1 MATYNAGAGR
11 GKQGG
16 PTAKELSEY
25 NYEDVLDERYRKK
38 IKENE
43 EYKSDLRADIVDARK
58 LESQMY
64 GGKVY
69 MGDANAKPMTQQ
81 EVANFEK
88 NSSYDI
94 KTNPLIAI
102 TNKVGPAVERGLDTA
117 LPLRKFANMAVAAT
131 TANISKKQ
139 YDDQVAAFES
149 MPKEEQ
155 DRDRLRTRAVKP
167 MKKGGKVMSASSR
180 ADGIAKRGKT
190 RGMVK

>member
-16 PTAKELSEY
+16 PTAEEL
-25 NYEDVLDERYRKK
+25 NTPADESAWPMTPKQANAILKGQRDYDR
-38 IKENE
+38 
-43 EYKSDLRADIVDARK
+43 RT
-58 LESQMY
+58 Y

-69 MGDANAKPMTQQ
+69 MGDANAKPATQQ
-81 EVANFEK
+81 ELDDFENNTIDK
-88 NSSYDI
+88 

-139 YDDQVAAFES
+139 YDDQVAAFETL
-149 MPKEEQ
+149 PKEEQ
-155 DRDRLRTRAVKP
+155 DRDRLKTRIIKP
-167 MKKGGKVMSASSR
+167 MKHGGTASSR
-180 ADGIAKRGKT
+180 ADGIAQRGKT
-190 RGMVK
+190 RGNLV